1 MVEIILTLSVHIR
14 TTFDNSKTTRSIH
27 FRQGSFNLFICFFT
41 IASNAISG
49 VKRPTLI
56 PEKENKN
63 LLNEQTYNGLPR
75 LLKTRDQFDLNAH
88 PPAKKTT

>member
-1 MVEIILTLSVHIR
+1 MAEIILTLSVHIR

-56 PEKENKN
+56 PEKNKN
-63 LLNEQTYNGLPR
+63 LLNRQTYDGLPR
-75 LLKTRDQFDLNAH
+75 LLKTRDQFDLNA
-88 PPAKKTT
+88 PPS